1 MVSPNIG
8 PVAVQAP
15 DDVGIVRQ
23 VEDGL
28 RPVLQGSLGDRQPC
42 EQLVIGDVSKSRE
55 RRYVLGVVAN
65 KGIKSA
71 DVSPL
76 PHTPQ

>member
-23 VEDGL
+23 VEDGS
-28 RPVLQGSLGDRQPC
+28 RPVLQGSLRYRQPC
-42 EQLVIGDVSKSRE
+42 EQLVIYDVSKSRE
-55 RRYVLGVVAN
+55 RCYVLGVVAN
-65 KGIKSA
+65 KGTKGA
-71 DVSPL
+71 VVSSL
-76 PHTPQ
+76 PHTPE